1 MTFVD
6 GLQCG
11 RFDERVLRDLRA
23 GGVDCVT
30 VTCAFWEDAGE
41 ALDALGRWRELER
54 EFAGL
59 IAIARSVDD
68 VRRAADDGRTAI
80 VLGFQNS
87 SPFEGRISYVEL
99 FAELGVR
106 VAQLTYNNQNEAGGS
121 CYEPRDSGLA
131 RFGRELVR
139 EMNAVGMLID
149 LSHVGDRTS
158 LDAIE
163 ASDMPV
169 AISHANPSSLVPH
182 RRNKSDA
189 VLEALAERDGVL
201 GCALYPNITGRY
213 GRSAASWAELIA
225 RAVDLMGID
234 HVGIGTDL
242 PHHLTQAD
250 LDWMRMGRWTRQADF
265 GAGSA
270 ANPGVNAAPIWL
282 ESPRHFPRIG
292 TALRA
297 QGFDQLEIDKVTGG
311 NWLRLYE
318 SVWQPVGPLVTTTSG
333 EKPCTS

>member
-1 MTFVD
+1 MFVD

-11 RFDERVLRDLRA
+11 TFDERVLRDLRA
-23 GGVDCVT
+23 GGVGCVT
-30 VTCAFWEDAGE
+30 VTCAFWEDTDE

-54 EFAGL
+54 KFGEL
-59 IAIARSVDD
+59 ITIARSVEAI
-68 VRRAADDGRTAI
+68 RRAADEGHTAI

-87 SPFEGRISYVEL
+87 SPFQGRISNVEL

-121 CYEPRDSGLA
+121 CYEARDSGLA

-139 EMNAVGMLID
+139 EMNRVGMLID
-149 LSHVGDRTS
+149 LSHVGERTS
-158 LDAIE
+158 LDVIE
-163 ASDMPV
+163 ASEVPV

-182 RRNKSDA
+182 VRNKSDA
-189 VLEALAERDGVL
+189 VLKALAGRDGVL
-201 GCALYPNITGRY
+201 GCAVYPNITGAY
-213 GRSAASWAELIA
+213 CSSAASWAELIA

-242 PHHLTQAD
+242 AHHLTQAE
-250 LDWMRMGRWTRQADF
+250 LDWMRMGRWTRQVDF

-270 ANPGVNAAPIWL
+270 TNPGVNAAPVWL
-282 ESPRHFPRIG
+282 ESPRHFPRIT

-297 QGFDQLEIDKVTGG
+297 QGFDELDIEKVTET

-333 EKPCTS
+333 DKPCTC

>member
-11 RFDERVLRDLRA
+11 TFDERVLQDLRA

-54 EFAGL
+54 RCGEL
-59 IAIARSVDD
+59 ITIARSVHDI
-68 VRRAADDGRTAI
+68 RRAVDEGRTAI
-80 VLGFQNS
+80 VLGFQNI

-106 VAQLTYNNQNEAGGS
+106 VVQLTYNNQNEAGGS
-121 CYEPRDSGLA
+121 CYEARDSGLA

-139 EMNAVGMLID
+139 EMNRVGMLID
-149 LSHVGDRTS
+149 LSHVGERTS
-158 LDAIE
+158 LEVIE
-163 ASDMPV
+163 ASEVPV

-182 RRNKSDA
+182 MRNKSDD
-189 VLEALAERDGVL
+189 VLRALAERDGVL
-201 GCALYPNITGRY
+201 GCALYPNITGAY
-213 GRSAASWAELIA
+213 SRSATTWAELIA
-225 RAVDLMGID
+225 RAVDLIGID

-250 LDWMRMGRWTRQADF
+250 LDWMRMGRWTREVDF

-270 ANPGVNAAPIWL
+270 TKPGVDAAPVWL
-282 ESPRHFPRIG
+282 DSPRHFPRIT

-297 QGFDQLEIDKVTGG
+297 QGFGEVDIEKVTGA
-311 NWLRLYE
+311 NWLRLYD
-318 SVWQPVGPLVTTTSG
+318 SVWQSVGRFVTTTSG
-333 EKPCTS
+333 EKRCAC